1 MLGTLS
7 ANVHSSIH
15 VFIKKKIVKWS
26 LGACATSGIKNQKIP
41 MAAAVIVST
50 TWPLDPPA
58 TVVDSSHSWGLCHS
72 LLLQPKTLSGTV
84 EACSAN
90 AQGCLDV
97 PDIECHQG
105 NLQPT
110 GARMNSKHS
119 SVSISM

>member
-58 TVVDSSHSWGLCHS
+58 TVVDSSHSWACATLCFS
-72 LLLQPKTLSGTV
+72 SQRLCLVLWKLAQPMPKAAWMCQTLNAVRAT
-84 EACSAN
+84 CSQ
-90 AQGCLDV
+90 QG
-97 PDIECHQG
+97 PG
-105 NLQPT
+105 
-110 GARMNSKHS
+110 
-119 SVSISM
+119 